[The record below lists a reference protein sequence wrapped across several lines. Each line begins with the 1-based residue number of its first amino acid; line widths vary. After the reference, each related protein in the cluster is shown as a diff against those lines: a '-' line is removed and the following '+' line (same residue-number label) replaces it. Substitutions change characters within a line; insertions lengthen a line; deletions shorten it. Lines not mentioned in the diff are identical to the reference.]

1 MGKAYTVL
9 FGDREKTAKR
19 KGTRRNRSSTTPV
32 NAPGEASTTP
42 VEEPGEASTTRV
54 EELSEASTTPVV
66 EPGEASTTPV
76 EEPGEAVTTLVEA
89 PPGEAS
95 TTLDEA
101 PPGEASMTRRAM
113 RRSRFAAGWRRK
125 IRHRKQ
131 MRKTWLE
138 EDEKEKKSSSVL
150 AWESM
155 GSVLMDRARD
165 EIRSQALSDRV
176 LAIYARGRFAAIR
189 GYEAWLQELQPYH
202 ICFGCS
208 KADVYGSPD
217 PWTGL
222 FWCTKCWYFY
232 FSSMRSQH
240 EVDREYS
247 WI

>member
-1 MGKAYTVL
+1 MRSPRPTRMGKAYTVL

-32 NAPGEASTTP
+32 NA
-42 VEEPGEASTTRV
+42 
-54 EELSEASTTPVV
+54 
-66 EPGEASTTPV
+66 PGEASTTPV

-138 EDEKEKKSSSVL
+138 EDEKEKIEQCPGLGVH
-150 AWESM
+150 
-155 GSVLMDRARD
+155 GV
-165 EIRSQALSDRV
+165 RV
-176 LAIYARGRFAAIR
+176 DG
-189 GYEAWLQELQPYH
+189 
-202 ICFGCS
+202 
-208 KADVYGSPD
+208 
-217 PWTGL
+217 
-222 FWCTKCWYFY
+222 
-232 FSSMRSQH
+232 
-240 EVDREYS
+240 
-247 WI
+247 